1 MHDGHQGGFLN
12 KNKNKNYILKF
23 WDTAK
28 LAIVHKKI

>member
-1 MHDGHQGGFLN
+1 MHDGHQGGFFLFILN
-12 KNKNKNYILKF
+12 LDFLKF